1 VTLPDCVPLKHV
13 PRNENK
19 QTNSLT
25 NLTSI
30 LTSYSEEIK
39 VLVCQIWV
47 IPLMTR
53 DGEEKEQV
61 SVVSVYEIEKKR
73 LVPIAYRLFKT

>member
-1 VTLPDCVPLKHV
+1 
-13 PRNENK
+13 
-19 QTNSLT
+19 
-25 NLTSI
+25 
-30 LTSYSEEIK
+30 
-39 VLVCQIWV
+39 
-47 IPLMTR
+47 MTR